1 MQIFLWNDSQQI
13 GTTVIL
19 KKMTG
24 NEEATVLDL
33 EEIVDESLSEMEQR
47 RNRYNLIRLEKS
59 LKKLD
64 ELENELD
71 EFLAGK
77 EISS

>member
-1 MQIFLWNDSQQI
+1 
-13 GTTVIL
+13 
-19 KKMTG
+19 MTG

-47 RNRYNLIRLEKS
+47 RNRFNLIRLEKS

-64 ELENELD
+64 ELEHELD

-77 EISS
+77 EISG

>member
-1 MQIFLWNDSQQI
+1 
-13 GTTVIL
+13 
-19 KKMTG
+19 MTG